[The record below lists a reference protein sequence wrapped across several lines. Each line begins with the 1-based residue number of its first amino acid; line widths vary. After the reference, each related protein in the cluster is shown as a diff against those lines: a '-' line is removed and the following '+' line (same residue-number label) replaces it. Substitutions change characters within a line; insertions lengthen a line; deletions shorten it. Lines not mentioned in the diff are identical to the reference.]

1 MTLDQLTELFKWM
14 TICNVA
20 VFLISAVLTIMF
32 KGFVCRMHGMIFG
45 IDKEK
50 LAGAKK
56 DVLIMHPGPTNR
68 GVELSAEIADGEYSV
83 ILDQVT
89 NGLAIRMAILY
100 LLLGTKEPAIV
111 ES

>member
-45 IDKEK
+45 IDKE
-50 LAGAKK
+50 
-56 DVLIMHPGPTNR
+56 
-68 GVELSAEIADGEYSV
+68 ELP
-83 ILDQVT
+83 
-89 NGLAIRMAILY
+89 MALY
-100 LLLGTKEPAIV
+100 KYLGTHRIFILTFNLIPYVSLLILNR
-111 ES
+111 S

>member
-50 LAGAKK
+50 VPM
-56 DVLIMHPGPTNR
+56 VLYGYLGLYRI
-68 GVELSAEIADGEYSV
+68 I
-83 ILDQVT
+83 ILVF
-89 NGLAIRMAILY
+89 NIVPYVSLLIL
-100 LLLGTKEPAIV
+100 KQ
-111 ES
+111 